1 MAFGKAQEKI
11 TSDASDA
18 LYGYIWDL
26 TILEF
31 LINLHSKRN
40 ETTKRQE
47 AVSLI
52 AYITRMH
59 TCTVF
64 NFQSTL

>member
-1 MAFGKAQEKI
+1 MILCQFLTEVDYSMAFGKAQEKI

-40 ETTKRQE
+40 ETTKRHE
-47 AVSLI
+47 AVSL
-52 AYITRMH
+52 MH
-59 TCTVF
+59 T
-64 NFQSTL
+64 

>member
-31 LINLHSKRN
+31 FINLHSKRN

-47 AVSLI
+47 AVSLN
-52 AYITRMH
+52 AYITCIQVQCLIFSQ
-59 TCTVF
+59 T
-64 NFQSTL
+64 